1 MTDSPMARLGT
12 GDSTTRGKFIAG
24 RRRDMVRFM
33 VEADEMAAA
42 RRTTRSRRGAPT
54 PLSGTEA
61 LVLQNPTRALAALVS
76 DAGIT
81 IAEAKN
87 MLGL

>member
-1 MTDSPMARLGT
+1 
-12 GDSTTRGKFIAG
+12 
-24 RRRDMVRFM
+24 MVQFM
-33 VEADEMAAA
+33 LEADERADA
-42 RRTTRSRRGAPT
+42 RRTTRSRGGAPPT
-54 PLSGTEA
+54 LSGTEA